1 MSHIDTPST
10 KVQKRRT
17 ILWLALLFVL
27 WPSSL
32 VLGFEAAADPALATV
47 RIKSHGASGT
57 IIATAPGKSWILGC
71 AHMFLDA
78 HGRPSETERGRP
90 LRLDGPAQ
98 PYAPKHRAAA
108 RLIAFDHDL
117 DLSLIELDNGPFFYL
132 PVAKQG
138 HVAGKRLVSVG
149 YDNMAWPV
157 TSKPATIVSTS
168 GNWTYTAEKPWH
180 GRSGGGLIDV
190 EARVLIGVVHGY
202 EVKAGGRGIY
212 ISHAA
217 VLTFLAKHWK
227 QAPASPLVP
236 PVPQWPQRLILP
248 PRC

>member
-1 MSHIDTPST
+1 M
-10 KVQKRRT
+10 RRT
-17 ILWLALLFVL
+17 YALALWVVVLFA
-27 WPSSL
+27 
-32 VLGFEAAADPALATV
+32 GIARAFEPAADPALATV

-57 IIATAPGKSWILGC
+57 IIATSAGKSWILGC

-78 HGRPSETERGRP
+78 HGRPSEAERVRP

-98 PYAPKHRAAA
+98 PYGEKRRAAA
-108 RLIAFDHDL
+108 RLVAFDHDL
-117 DLSLIELDNGPFFYL
+117 DLSLIELDNGPFFYV

-138 HVAGKRLVSVG
+138 HVPGKRLVSVG
-149 YDNMAWPV
+149 YDDMAWPV
-157 TSKPATIVSTS
+157 TQKSATLLTTS

-190 EARVLIGVVHGY
+190 EVRCLVGVVHGY
-202 EVKAGGRGIY
+202 EIRPQGRGIY

-217 VLTFLAKHWK
+217 VLSFLSKHWK
-227 QAPASPLVP
+227 QAPAPPPVS

-248 PRC
+248 HC